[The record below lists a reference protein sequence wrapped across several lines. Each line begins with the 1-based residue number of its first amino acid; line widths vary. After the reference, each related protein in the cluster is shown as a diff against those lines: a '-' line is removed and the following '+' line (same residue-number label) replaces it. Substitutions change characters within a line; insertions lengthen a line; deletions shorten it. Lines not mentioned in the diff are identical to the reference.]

1 MVLFAPRGTL
11 SGWNGQPGTSVM
23 VESLGPRCLVRT
35 LVYMELSMC
44 IRSADQTARP
54 VSRTLLPCLLLSL
67 QILTG
72 CQSPNTHDGWI
83 HRNYKDYTHSYG
95 SMKETGINSDLMSL
109 VALHVWVTSG
119 WCWRKGERDQR
130 RTFMESW
137 HLCLIRTP
145 WVHPTSPNGARRPGP
160 ALTCPSVGLRSRS
173 AI

>member
-1 MVLFAPRGTL
+1 
-11 SGWNGQPGTSVM
+11 M

-95 SMKETGINSDLMSL
+95 SMKETGINSDFMSL
-109 VALHVWVTSG
+109 VPYMSG
-119 WCWRKGERDQR
+119 LPLGGVGGRGSATKEGH
-130 RTFMESW
+130 SW
-137 HLCLIRTP
+137 SHGICVLSEHRGCTP
-145 WVHPTSPNGARRPGP
+145 HHQMVPEDPVLPLP
-160 ALTCPSVGLRSRS
+160 ALQWIWDHAQPFKAVSSQICPCISQ
-173 AI
+173 